1 MRAIKNC
8 VRMDDPL
15 TSSAGGYWDR
25 LARLASAARH
35 GDGQSGELDELERI
49 RSWPEETWPA
59 GRRLWCQR
67 RSSSRSSGP
76 ISKCFQRRTGSAA
89 MCIFCAMR
97 WTTCPAKSP
106 TIASLNCAAFTR
118 DPASERDQKRPLGL
132 PPASRIGQALS
143 PSRIR
148 HCVRRSRPP
157 RGVRAWAC
165 IASAKPSISQRF
177 SRTFLLCVCEQYLS
191 P

>member
-1 MRAIKNC
+1 MNLTLKGTTKLPAPTAISVFVGIDWADAKHDICLLLLGEEDGRHVLIENTLYDW
-8 VRMDDPL
+8 VLKLIEEFDTRGNIYVATEKARGALLYTLMQYPQL
-15 TSSAGGYWDR
+15 TLFHST
-25 LARLASAARH
+25 
-35 GDGQSGELDELERI
+35 
-49 RSWPEETWPA
+49 RSH
-59 GRRLWCQR
+59 R
-67 RSSSRSSGP
+67 
-76 ISKCFQRRTGSAA
+76 KV
-89 MCIFCAMR
+89 
-97 WTTCPAKSP
+97 
-106 TIASLNCAAFTR
+106 TR

-177 SRTFLLCVCEQYLS
+177 SRTFCSVFGEQYLS